1 MSRFFSAFRCTWFCL
16 ALGITLFLL
25 PMSLW
30 ASIDVSLAW
39 DANSERLL
47 AGYRVFTREAG
58 SAYDYRQPCW
68 EGTNTTCTLPGLD
81 EQKTHYFV
89 VRAFDTQGAESADSD
104 EVRWDPESNPLN
116 IAPQADAGP
125 DQSVGQNAVV
135 TLSGCGSTDSDGAV
149 SAFYWKQIGGP
160 AVALLDSNAEETT
173 FTAPEVSS
181 SGATLVFQLT
191 VADQEGMRA
200 TDTCTVNVSWNNEP
214 PQAFAG
220 EDQNISA
227 GATAVL
233 NGDDSFDPDGSIATY
248 QWKQIDGPRVT
259 SPNPSAARPTFQVP
273 SAGVDGV
280 SLQFELTVTDNGGL
294 TATDACIVNIR
305 GVNRPPVAA
314 ADQESL
320 DATAGTEVVLD
331 GASSYDT
338 DGGIAAYHWRQTFGP
353 PVTLSDASSSRA
365 RFQAPTDT
373 AAGDELNFTLTV
385 TDHDGARDTV
395 DVSVYVASGNEPP
408 HADAGE
414 DQQVL
419 QYSLFTLDA
428 RGSFDNDD
436 GLAGCKWTQI
446 AGSPVTLYNSSSST
460 SPTPVVRAPR
470 VNGSETLT
478 FRLTVTDR
486 QGATDSDTVDVTV
499 LAYDQDTDDTTPPV
513 ISVTSPATSYA
524 IYTRASAIDLRGT
537 ASDNV
542 GVKSISWS
550 NSRGGSGTAIGTS
563 SWSVGS
569 LPVAVGYNAISLTA
583 EDTAG
588 NTTKRVLYV
597 IRYSY

>member
-1 MSRFFSAFRCTWFCL
+1 MN
-16 ALGITLFLL
+16 
-25 PMSLW
+25 LW

-39 DANSERLL
+39 DANSEQLL
-47 AGYRVFTREAG
+47 AGYRVFTREADR
-58 SAYDYRQPCW
+58 AYDYSRPDW
-68 EGTNTTCTLPGLD
+68 EGSDTACTLSGLD
-81 EQKTHYFV
+81 EQKTYYFV
-89 VRAFDTQGAESADSD
+89 VRAFDTQDNESADSD
-104 EVRWDPESNPLN
+104 EVRWDPEVNPMN
-116 IAPQADAGP
+116 STPQADAGP
-125 DQSVGQNAVV
+125 DQSVGQNEMV
-135 TLSGCGSTDSDGAV
+135 TLSGSGSTDSDGAI
-149 SAFYWKQIGGP
+149 SAFSWNQIGGP
-160 AVALLDSNAEETT
+160 AVALLDASAEETT
-173 FTAPEVSS
+173 FTTPEVSS
-181 SGATLVFQLT
+181 SGSTLVFQLT
-191 VADQEGMRA
+191 VADQEGIRA
-200 TDTCTVNVSWNNEP
+200 TDTCSVNVSWNNEP

-227 GATAVL
+227 GSTAVL
-233 NGDDSFDPDGSIATY
+233 NGDDSFDPDGTIAAY
-248 QWKQIDGPRVT
+248 QWKQIDGPGVT
-259 SPNPSAARPTFQVP
+259 SPNPSAARPSFLVP

-305 GVNRPPVAA
+305 GTNQPPVAA
-314 ADQESL
+314 AEESL
-320 DATAGTEVVLD
+320 DVTAGTEVVLD
-331 GASSYDT
+331 GASSFDT

-365 RFQAPTDT
+365 RFQAPADT

-395 DVSVYVASGNEPP
+395 DVRVYVVSGNEPP

-436 GLAGCKWTQI
+436 GLAGCKWAQI
-446 AGSPVTLYNSSSST
+446 AGSRVTLYNSSSTT
-460 SPTPVVRAPR
+460 SPTPVVRAPG
-470 VNGSETLT
+470 VNGTETLT

-499 LAYDQDTDDTTPPV
+499 VASDQETNDTTPPV
-513 ISVTSPATSYA
+513 ISVTSPTSSYA
-524 IYTRASAIDLRGT
+524 IYTSASAIDLRGT

-542 GVKSISWS
+542 GVKSISWT
-550 NSRGGSGTAIGTS
+550 NSRGGSGTALGTS
-563 SWSVGS
+563 AWSVSS
-569 LPVAVGYNAISLTA
+569 LPVAVGYNVISLTA